1 LPLQENDWKISAD
14 RIVEPP
20 PRCKPCDGLGR
31 AFRNTS
37 CVRGRWRIR
46 ALPPAKKLFFKLRKA
61 KSKISALTEGDLRP
75 DQVKLIAK
83 QLAVTRVY
91 SKVFSRIRRAT
102 EQGITSAEQG
112 ILAQEQGILPANR
125 ISPPDEIFG
134 TYPG

>member
-1 LPLQENDWKISAD
+1 VVAGE
-14 RIVEPP
+14 
-20 PRCKPCDGLGR
+20 DGHYR
-31 AFRNTS
+31 Q
-37 CVRGRWRIR
+37 
-46 ALPPAKKLFFKLRKA
+46 PKKLFFKLRKA